1 MPQFISENDKPY
13 IASITREQFLF
24 HEMRI
29 TAKLLGEG
37 LSDEDAIKKII
48 EDNLFQ
54 YPTSNTIKRMAKTC
68 ITRLNSMEDNS
79 LIYAVATE
87 PSNVS
92 KQICLYAMMKQFR
105 LIWEFMITVIGEKYR
120 QNDMTFGKIDLNVFF
135 LRLQEQNDTVA
146 GWSDSTITK
155 IKQVIVKTLI
165 ENEYIDNIKAGKLN
179 PVLISPIL
187 ENALRT
193 NGNEIALPA
202 FDCLI

>member
-29 TAKLLGEG
+29 TAKLLCEG